1 MSNINEEYI
10 EDYIRSILPENQ
22 AYLRNLE
29 IYADN
34 NHIPIVEKEVAQFLK
49 LLLKIHQPKK
59 YIRNWYCYWVFCS
72 YNAEANEYA
81 RITTIERSSNMVEL
95 AKENIN
101 NTTYKDRINII
112 EGEAEE
118 ILSNLEGKYDF
129 IFLDAAKGQ
138 YLEFLTYAWNY

>member
-1 MSNINEEYI
+1 
-10 EDYIRSILPENQ
+10 
-22 AYLRNLE
+22 
-29 IYADN
+29 
-34 NHIPIVEKEVAQFLK
+34 
-49 LLLKIHQPKK
+49 
-59 YIRNWYCYWVFCS
+59 
-72 YNAEANEYA
+72 
-81 RITTIERSSNMVEL
+81 MVEL

-138 YLEFLTYAWNY
+138 YLEFFLTYAWNY